1 MPLLPEKDLSAV
13 CSLTAVCWEQCRNS
27 RIFLTGGTG
36 FIGTWLVES
45 FLAANLRFRLNSSL
59 SVLSRDSAAFLKRSP
74 HLANETSLEFIE
86 GDVRTFP
93 FPPGRFD
100 FVIHAATAA
109 RAKKAAED
117 PLEMFSTIVAG
128 IDRVLQ
134 FAKRAEARSVLFT
147 SSGAV
152 YGAQPSS
159 ISHISEEFDGA
170 PDPLSPASVYAE
182 GKRAAE
188 QLCCLYL
195 KQHGLTTKIARC
207 FAFVGPH
214 LPLDAHFAIGNFICD
229 VMNHRDVVILDDGTP
244 RRSYL
249 YASDLAVWL
258 WTILFRGKPGRAY
271 NVGSEDSLSIL
282 QLAHLVTSVLDPS
295 VKISVQQGPKPGSK
309 ILQYVPCTARSR
321 EELGLMQTIDIRDA
335 IAKTAAWHG
344 FDSSLGG
351 TRTGS
356 DRASNRPCG

>member
-1 MPLLPEKDLSAV
+1 MPVLPEKDLSDI
-13 CSLTAVCWEQCRNS
+13 CILTAVCWEQSRNS

-59 SVLSRDSAAFLKRSP
+59 TVLSRDSAAFLKKCP
-74 HLANETSLEFIE
+74 HLANEASLEFVE

-100 FVIHAATAA
+100 FVIHGGTTAS
-109 RAKKAAED
+109 AKQAVAD
-117 PLEMFSTIVAG
+117 PLELFSTIVAG
-128 IDRVLQ
+128 TDRVLQ
-134 FAKRAEARSVLFT
+134 FAKRTGARSVLFT

-152 YGAQPSS
+152 YGAQPPS

-170 PDPLSPASVYAE
+170 PDPLNPGSVYAE

-195 KQHGLTTKIARC
+195 NQHGLATKIARC

-214 LPLDAHFAIGNFICD
+214 LPLDAHFAIGNFISD
-229 VMNHRDVVILDDGTP
+229 AMNHRDVVILDDGTP
-244 RRSYL
+244 KRSYL

-258 WTILFRGKPGRAY
+258 WTILFQGKPGRAY

-282 QLAHLVTSVLDPS
+282 QLAHLVSSILNPS
-295 VKISVQQGPKPGSK
+295 VKISVRREPKPGSK

-321 EELGLMQTIDIRDA
+321 GELGLMQTIDIRDA

-344 FDSSLGG
+344 FDSTLGG
-351 TRTGS
+351 TGP
-356 DRASNRPCG
+356 ASNRRCD